1 MPSCKAPTRCRGV
14 HWRCLRHPMRRVP
27 SNDEQHTQRS
37 AAFDSGSLLKDGSIL
52 PQAAVPALDPR
63 GMDLLSEIGFGCYQ
77 DQGVARFVM
86 LCNLLFEERDV
97 VERVSRGGTECNN
110 ESPPG
115 LTPLV
120 SKTCEAGIATSVQDT
135 TFRSKYFDSTL
146 IPFWW
151 ESSIVWSYSSRK
163 RSMIVWPNHQS
174 DFHQ

>member
-1 MPSCKAPTRCRGV
+1 
-14 HWRCLRHPMRRVP
+14 MRRVP

-63 GMDLLSEIGFGCYQ
+63 GMDLLSEIGSGCYQ

-86 LCNLLFEERDV
+86 LCNLLIEERDV
-97 VERVSRGGTECNN
+97 VERVSRGGAECTN

-120 SKTCEAGIATSVQDT
+120 SKTCETGIATGVQDIQVEILRLDINTLPVGVFHHLVVFAHET
-135 TFRSKYFDSTL
+135 THKKLGPIVSQALARKTFDGRSDL
-146 IPFWW
+146 PD
-151 ESSIVWSYSSRK
+151 
-163 RSMIVWPNHQS
+163 Q
-174 DFHQ
+174 